1 MTAAAP
7 GTRGD
12 TVGPATGGSAAPDP
26 AGAELDGLL
35 ADVLHGES
43 VAVLATRLA
52 ASAERHVPGHRVVVA
67 ARSGAARVY
76 GREIDLPRRAV
87 LVLDRVATG
96 SSPGSTGD
104 PLAPRRAD
112 PASSPW
118 SSVADE
124 LAAAGLGPPVLLS
137 LVDGSVTVGV
147 LAAFPLLRPSAT
159 APRPGAAADLGRW
172 ARVAT
177 VALGRAADRSRVRRS
192 ALEDDVTGL
201 PNRSLMLIRI
211 REALHR
217 RPRKAMALIHV
228 ALDRLDEIEDSLGG
242 VQGEAVVRVAGQTVR
257 SVVRPSDVVG
267 HLRAPAFAVICEG
280 VGPDEAVEIGE
291 RVRVALTE
299 PIVVGDHAIACR
311 PGVGVVV
318 ATDVDTVNSLLHKA
332 AIAAREAG
340 GRGGS
345 EVVRYRPGTYEAA
358 LARIDIERDLRRAI
372 EGRGLH
378 LAYQPQVALADRSV
392 VGVEALVRWDDPDRG
407 AVSPDEFIPVA
418 EETGLV
424 VALGEWAIDT
434 ALADIAVGLG
444 DLVVS
449 VNLSAR
455 QLDEPGLT
463 ERTAEALAR
472 HGVEASR
479 LRLEI
484 TESALVRDVE
494 RSSTLLRSLH
504 DLGVRVSIDDFGTGY
519 ASLEHVRRI
528 DVADSL
534 KIDRLFV
541 AGIVTDPR
549 DRAIV
554 AAAVTLG
561 RSLGFEMVAEGV
573 EDPAQVEILV
583 EMGCDAAQGY
593 WFGEPVSAA
602 QIRASLGAEPHAEAS
617 SPDPAPEP
625 DAF

>member
-1 MTAAAP
+1 MTAVAP
-7 GTRGD
+7 GPRGE
-12 TVGPATGGSAAPDP
+12 TGGPGAPDP
-26 AGAELDGLL
+26 AGADLDGLL
-35 ADVLHGES
+35 ADVLRNEP
-43 VAVLATRLA
+43 VAELA
-52 ASAERHVPGHRVVVA
+52 ARVATSAERHVPGHRVVVA

-76 GREIDLPRRAV
+76 GREIDLPRRSV
-87 LVLDRVATG
+87 LVLDRVATDG
-96 SSPGSTGD
+96 GPGPTGD
-104 PLAPRRAD
+104 PLAPLLAD
-112 PASSPW
+112 PRSPPW
-118 SSVADE
+118 SPVVDE
-124 LAAAGLGPPVLLS
+124 LAAVGLAPPVLLS
-137 LVDGSVTVGV
+137 LVDGSVSVGV
-147 LAAFPLLRPSAT
+147 LAAFPLLGSAAS
-159 APRPGAAADLGRW
+159 APRTGPVADLGRW

-177 VALGRAADRSRVRRS
+177 VALARAADRGRLRRS

-201 PNRSLMLIRI
+201 PNRGLMLIRL

-217 RPRKAMALIHV
+217 RPRVALALIHV
-228 ALDRLDEIEDSLGG
+228 ALDRLDEIEDSLDGT
-242 VQGEAVVRVAGQTVR
+242 QGEAVVRVAGQTVR
-257 SVVRPSDVVG
+257 SVVRPADVVG

-280 VGPDEAVEIGE
+280 VGPDEAVEIAE
-291 RVRVALTE
+291 RVRVALGE
-299 PIVVGDHAIACR
+299 PVVVDEHVIACR
-311 PGVGVVV
+311 PGVGVVA
-318 ATDVDTVNSLLHKA
+318 ATDVDTVNSLMHKA
-332 AIAAREAG
+332 AIAAREAAG
-340 GRGGS
+340 LGGS

-378 LAYQPQVALADRSV
+378 LAYQPQVALANGSV

-455 QLDEPGLT
+455 QLDEPGLAA
-463 ERTAEALAR
+463 RTAGALVR
-472 HGVEASR
+472 HGVDASR
-479 LRLEI
+479 LCLEI
-484 TESALVRDVE
+484 TESALVRDVA

-519 ASLEHVRRI
+519 ASLEHLRRI

-541 AGIVTDPR
+541 AGIATDPR

-561 RSLGFEMVAEGV
+561 RSLGFEVVAEGV

-602 QIRASLGAEPHAEAS
+602 QIRASLG
-617 SPDPAPEP
+617 PEP
-625 DAF
+625 RGT